1 MDKELCPCT
10 YYVRLFILLLNL
22 DEHQLTGDLM
32 TAPTISQACPTE
44 SYRYTESNKFKG
56 LNKYKNTR
64 FYHTESKEYTGSP
77 YWELQVHL
85 LYHTEGDIY
94 TGLLFWFKSYTY
106 NFFLP
111 YRKLHVHR
119 FTLQRATGTLGFTL
133 SKDIYM
139 AFWELQVKLF
149 YHTKHAHGLTLQR
162 VTGTIILSYHIHT
175 RAYPT
180 KHAHELTLLRS
191 TFHTIPF
198 WK

>member
-22 DEHQLTGDLM
+22 DEHQLTCDLM

-56 LNKYKNTR
+56 LDTIQKVRSTQA
-64 FYHTESKEYTGSP
+64 HPTESYR
-77 YWELQVHL
+77 
-85 LYHTEGDIY
+85 
-94 TGLLFWFKSYTY
+94 YTY
-106 NFFLP
+106 FTIPKATFTRAYYSDLRVTHTIFLP

-133 SKDIYM
+133 SKDMYM

-162 VTGTIILSYHIHT
+162 VRGTIILSY
-175 RAYPT
+175 R
-180 KHAHELTLLRS
+180 K
-191 TFHTIPF
+191 
-198 WK
+198 